1 VTIPLVTQLGRMT
14 LALLATIGAV
24 SAFAWQALRRTVQP
38 PYYRRQIL
46 RQMLEIGYYSLPVVG
61 LTAIFTGMVLALQS
75 YTGFARF
82 SAARSLRDT
91 IDFVRFQDVLS
102 GLVTAAVVG
111 FLITLMGC
119 YHGYTSKGGAQG
131 VGIAT
136 TNAVVSA
143 SILILTANYFI
154 TEAFFAL

>member
-1 VTIPLVTQLGRMT
+1 MTIPVVTVLGRMT

-24 SAFAWQALRRTVQP
+24 TAFAGTALRRTVQP

-82 SAARSLRDT
+82 SAESA
-91 IDFVRFQDVLS
+91 IPN
-102 GLVTAAVVG
+102 VV
-111 FLITLMGC
+111 
-119 YHGYTSKGGAQG
+119 
-131 VGIAT
+131 
-136 TNAVVSA
+136 VVS
-143 SILILTANYFI
+143 LTPMSVDTRPLAGPP
-154 TEAFFAL
+154 TAVKTPS